1 MLVGRVEGAARLA
14 LLYLR
19 APVLNG
25 REKFVA
31 VDCDDD
37 GRAAEEAWDPAVD
50 GRDEGTRRA
59 MVTLS
64 SNRCWYSGGCCSV

>member
-19 APVLNG
+19 APVLKG
-25 REKFVA
+25 REKLVA
-31 VDCDDD
+31 VDCEDD
-37 GRAAEEAWDPAVD
+37 GRAVEEPWDPAVD

-59 MVTLS
+59 IVTFR
-64 SNRCWYSGGCCSV
+64 SNRC